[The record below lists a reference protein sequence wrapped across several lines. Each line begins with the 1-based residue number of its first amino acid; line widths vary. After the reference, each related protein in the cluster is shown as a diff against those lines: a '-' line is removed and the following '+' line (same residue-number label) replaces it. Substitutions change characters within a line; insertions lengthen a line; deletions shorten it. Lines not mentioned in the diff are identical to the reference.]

1 MRLLRILGWTVGGLV
16 VLVGVL
22 FAGLQTPPG
31 KALVAAFV
39 SSDDIRIE
47 GVSGFIPVDL
57 RVEKVEMRDKKGV
70 WLNVSDAR
78 VSWSFTSLF
87 TGRVRI
93 EQILANKV
101 EVLRPPEPT
110 DEKTQKAATNTG
122 INVPLGV
129 DLRMLAIDDL
139 HVGAALGAMF
149 GGLGCDLTHVGRG
162 LVPLGQ
168 GGVG

>member
-1 MRLLRILGWTVGGLV
+1 MRWLRILGWTIGGLV

-57 RVEKVEMRDKKGV
+57 RVATVEMRDKKGV

-78 VSWSFTSLF
+78 VTWSFTSLF
-87 TGRVRI
+87 SGRVRI

-101 EVLRPPEPT
+101 SPFKVTALVV
-110 DEKTQKAATNTG
+110 N
-122 INVPLGV
+122 
-129 DLRMLAIDDL
+129 LAIVIYL
-139 HVGAALGAMF
+139 LLAKRLF
-149 GGLGCDLTHVGRG
+149 GLR
-162 LVPLGQ
+162 
-168 GGVG
+168 GGVAADEQERRRDTGWPSLAQSAPEAVAESRSSSG